1 MIHTQTMITFT
12 TWRISMKSPVVS
24 FTCFATAALFSL
36 GCQSESAPV
45 ATDTATAPVTSESHD
60 HSHGEDAHDDNGA
73 SEVAAEMAKLSPE
86 DRKEAEAQKFCV
98 VSNGSLLGSMGA
110 PIKLDINGQA
120 VFICC
125 GGCKSA
131 AMKNPE
137 ETLAIVA
144 KLRAENSEATK

>member
-1 MIHTQTMITFT
+1 
-12 TWRISMKSPVVS
+12 MKSPVVS

-73 SEVAAEMAKLSPE
+73 SEVAAEVAAEMAKLSPE

>member
-1 MIHTQTMITFT
+1 
-12 TWRISMKSPVVS
+12 MKNPAVFV
-24 FTCFATAALFSL
+24 TCFATVALFL
-36 GCQSESAPV
+36 PGCQSESAPV
-45 ATDTATAPVTSESHD
+45 ATDTATAPVTSESRD
-60 HSHGEDAHDDNGA
+60 HSHGEDAHEGHGA

-110 PIKLDINGQA
+110 PIKLDINGEA

-144 KLRAENSEATK
+144 KLKAENSESPK

>member
-1 MIHTQTMITFT
+1 
-12 TWRISMKSPVVS
+12 MKNFANPVI
-24 FTCFATAALFSL
+24 CLAAAALFSP

-45 ATDTATAPVTSESHD
+45 ANDTTTPPVASESHD
-60 HSHGEDAHDDNGA
+60 HTDGADAHDDHET
-73 SEVAAEMAKLSPE
+73 SEVAAAMAKLSPE

-144 KLRAENSEATK
+144 KLKAENSEAAK

>member
-1 MIHTQTMITFT
+1 
-12 TWRISMKSPVVS
+12 MKSFAVS
-24 FTCFATAALFSL
+24 FTCFATAALISP
-36 GCQSESAPV
+36 GCQSESTPA
-45 ATDTATAPVTSESHD
+45 TSEATTLPAASEPHD
-60 HSHGEDAHDDNGA
+60 HGHGEDAHDDHGA

-144 KLRAENSEATK
+144 KLKAENSEVAK